1 MKKNVLIAT
10 YRSEKNQL
18 DWIRGVNPKRDYMLY
33 NIRRN
38 ADLFSNRNGGSCN
51 VGNAG
56 FLILY
61 NYHNLSAS
69 PTLYKIVASV
79 EASEQQMINLRYPE
93 PEGTYILF
101 QIEELGIITDINIS
115 DFVSKERDYEPI
127 LVPINS
133 LNEKCINS
141 LISFSNKAHNSAS
154 INLYSEIEKV
164 NKWDK
169 SIPVEENSYYW
180 KGDPIIT
187 KGNFVPNGNP
197 VVVELFCGCGG
208 TSVGFEMA
216 GYQIAVGA
224 DILKPA
230 IETFRN
236 NHEGVSTILGDIHKV
251 KPEQIM
257 ELLNGA
263 QVDVLIGG
271 VPCQGFSLNNR
282 KRHEGDKRNKL
293 YLEFIRFVEAL
304 HPRAV
309 VLENVS
315 GMKSTGNIV
324 EVIER
329 DLSQS
334 SGMNVRSQFLYA
346 PDYGVP
352 QSRTRLLFVGVQG
365 QDFDFNNII
374 KTNGPETDQ
383 PYNTVGMA
391 ISDLPHLQANGRA
404 TEYNHEP
411 ENAYQE
417 FMRQGVANNQL
428 TNHQAPNH
436 PADVINM
443 IANTAQGEP
452 LYERYHQRIRLSM
465 NDLSPTQVSGGI
477 RPSFQFGHPTD
488 ARGLTIRERCRIQ
501 SFPDN
506 FVVSGGIVQGRVQ
519 TGNAVPPL
527 LARAVALAIKQY
539 L

>member
-1 MKKNVLIAT
+1 MAIGKLEEV
-10 YRSEKNQL
+10 E
-18 DWIRGVNPKRDYMLY
+18 
-33 NIRRN
+33 
-38 ADLFSNRNGGSCN
+38 
-51 VGNAG
+51 
-56 FLILY
+56 
-61 NYHNLSAS
+61 
-69 PTLYKIVASV
+69 VA
-79 EASEQQMINLRYPE
+79 EQ
-93 PEGTYILF
+93 
-101 QIEELGIITDINIS
+101 
-115 DFVSKERDYEPI
+115 PI
-127 LVPINS
+127 
-133 LNEKCINS
+133 
-141 LISFSNKAHNSAS
+141 
-154 INLYSEIEKV
+154 

-169 SIPVEENSYYW
+169 SVEVEENGYYW

-187 KGNFVPNGNP
+187 KGNFRPNGNP

-224 DILKPA
+224 DILRPA

-236 NHEGVSTILGDIHKV
+236 NHDGVSTILGDIHKV
-251 KPEQIM
+251 EPEQIIEM
-257 ELLNGA
+257 LNGA

-315 GMKSTGNIV
+315 GMKSTGDIV
-324 EVIER
+324 NVIER
-329 DLSQS
+329 DLSAA
-334 SGMNVRSQFLYA
+334 SGMTVKSQMLYA

-365 QDFDFNNII
+365 QDFDFSRIV
-374 KTNGPETDQ
+374 KTHGPETSV
-383 PYNTVGMA
+383 PYNTVGDA
-391 ISDLPHLQANGRA
+391 ISDLPSLNSNESADKYTKKPK
-404 TEYNHEP
+404 TEY
-411 ENAYQE
+411 QKL
-417 FMRQGVANNQL
+417 MRQNVKSNQL

-436 PADVINM
+436 PVDVIEM
-443 IANTAQGEP
+443 IASTKQGEP
-452 LYERYHQRIRLSM
+452 LYEKYHQRIRLSLK
-465 NDLSPTQVSGGI
+465 DLSPTQVSGGI

-501 SFPDN
+501 SFPDD

-527 LARAVALAIKQY
+527 LARAVALAIKEY

>member
-1 MKKNVLIAT
+1 MAKKNIKDNKK
-10 YRSEKNQL
+10 E
-18 DWIRGVNPKRDYMLY
+18 
-33 NIRRN
+33 
-38 ADLFSNRNGGSCN
+38 
-51 VGNAG
+51 
-56 FLILY
+56 
-61 NYHNLSAS
+61 
-69 PTLYKIVASV
+69 
-79 EASEQQMINLRYPE
+79 
-93 PEGTYILF
+93 
-101 QIEELGIITDINIS
+101 TDIEAIKGQPLEENQTDQEI
-115 DFVSKERDYEPI
+115 PI
-127 LVPINS
+127 
-133 LNEKCINS
+133 
-141 LISFSNKAHNSAS
+141 
-154 INLYSEIEKV
+154 

-169 SIPVEENSYYW
+169 SVPVEENSYYW
-180 KGDPIIT
+180 KGEPII
-187 KGNFVPNGNP
+187 KRGNFIPNGNP

-230 IETFRN
+230 IETFGN

-251 KPEQIM
+251 QPEQILEM
-257 ELLNGA
+257 LNGA

-293 YLEFIRFVEAL
+293 YLEFIRFVQAL

-329 DLSQS
+329 DLSEA
-334 SGMNVRSQFLYA
+334 SGMNVTSQFLYA

-352 QSRTRLLFVGVQG
+352 QSRLRLLFVGVEG
-365 QDFDFNNII
+365 HNFDFNRII
-374 KTNGPETDQ
+374 KTNGPDTNQ
-383 PYNTVGMA
+383 PYVTVGEA
-391 ISDLPHLQANGRA
+391 LSDLPHLQANERA
-404 TEYNHEP
+404 TEYNLP
-411 ENAYQE
+411 PQNAYQE
-417 FMRQGVANNQL
+417 FMRNGVANNQL

-443 IANTAQGEP
+443 IANTQQGQP
-452 LYERYHQRIRLSM
+452 LYERYHQRIRLAL

-488 ARGLTIRERCRIQ
+488 ARGLTIRERCRLQ
-501 SFPDN
+501 SFPDW
-506 FVVSGGIVQGRVQ
+506 FKVAGGIVQGRVQ

-527 LARAVALAIKQY
+527 LARAVALAIRDY
-539 L
+539 LV